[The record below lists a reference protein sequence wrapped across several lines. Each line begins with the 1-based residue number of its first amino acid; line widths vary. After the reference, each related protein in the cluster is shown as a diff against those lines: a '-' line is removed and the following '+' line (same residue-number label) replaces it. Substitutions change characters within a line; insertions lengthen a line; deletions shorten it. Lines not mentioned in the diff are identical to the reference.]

1 MARKRAKTATPDPGT
16 TSAAEAKV
24 SKGRGRGAWRALD
37 AGAGLLAASLAPHV
51 SNLAWR
57 AATGRKPPRNTR
69 DPDLSTAEAIA
80 WAAIGGATVQVV
92 RTVARRGAASYWVRS
107 TGGLPPG
114 LKSTKDTRDTSR

>member
-1 MARKRAKTATPDPGT
+1 MARRRATTATADAGT
-16 TSAAEAKV
+16 TSTAEAKV

-57 AATGRKPPRNTR
+57 AVTGRRPPRNTR
-69 DPDLSTAEAIA
+69 SPELSTKEAVA
-80 WAAIGGATVQVV
+80 WAAIGGATVQIV
-92 RTVARRGAASYWVRS
+92 RTMARRSAANYWLKS

-114 LKSTKDTRDTSR
+114 MTSLKDEQR